1 MWLHGQKPL
10 KVSHHRSKFN
20 SHRDCGRGDL
30 MFLVC
35 HVIFQNHGQPITV
48 NYHPAKFGG
57 HRHFGN
63 RDVFSLSC
71 DLAWTCNQRVMWFYN
86 WEPFMINYYP
96 PKLAGPRHCGSG
108 YLFLVV
114 EKQVLTCCCVNPSL
128 LFFSKGHGLKALKS
142 PILVT
147 CA

>member
-1 MWLHGQKPL
+1 
-10 KVSHHRSKFN
+10 
-20 SHRDCGRGDL
+20 

-71 DLAWTCNQRVMWFYN
+71 DLA
-86 WEPFMINYYP
+86 
-96 PKLAGPRHCGSG
+96 
-108 YLFLVV
+108 
-114 EKQVLTCCCVNPSL
+114 
-128 LFFSKGHGLKALKS
+128 
-142 PILVT
+142 
-147 CA
+147 